1 MHMHTCKYT
10 TRMHIHTCRWL
21 LMGMGF
27 MLKVYAFVDQFSQ
40 PFTSLSI
47 LVLSVGQ
54 VCVPAPSVPRSRRAL
69 PRSRRALPRSRRA
82 LTHTYGMAPTTHAD
96 DAHVPRT
103 AMQPR
108 PKTHAP
114 RPYAPTLGSNL

>member
-1 MHMHTCKYT
+1 
-10 TRMHIHTCRWL
+10 
-21 LMGMGF
+21 MGMGF

-54 VCVPAPSVPRSRRAL
+54 VCVPAPSV